1 MIRKGRLTD
10 IDELKNR
17 FIYAKGINI
26 NSFRSKYMYVVEN
39 KGKII
44 AFLHGDRLQNVNSAI
59 LLGLEVIEEYRH
71 QKIATS
77 LLKVFEND
85 LKEENCEAILVF
97 CNNTNGELEFY
108 RKVGFKTEDTLYAS
122 LKEI

>member
-44 AFLHGDRLQNVNSAI
+44 AFLYGDRLQNVNSAI

-85 LKEENCEAILVF
+85 LKEENCEAISVF